1 MRLSRAMPLRIVTIL
16 LTAASAMKAGDFF
29 AQFWPEVNL
38 FVRAG
43 QNTRFYFVGSGTR
56 VKEGGR
62 SDGQLGAHMDFFLA
76 PMFRSRE
83 RMHPE
88 LGPNK
93 FLMARVGYL
102 YNRTPESTTSPAYG
116 EHTIDVEMT
125 PRFYLPAKVLAT
137 DRNRGDLGFSQGEF
151 KPRYRNRL
159 QFERSCETGRT
170 MSLTPYVYVE
180 VFYDWRYNAFSRQRY
195 AAGNVVQFNKHVAV
209 DGYYLRQE
217 DSKAQTKGTNIV
229 GVALQFFVR

>member
-1 MRLSRAMPLRIVTIL
+1 
-16 LTAASAMKAGDFF
+16 
-29 AQFWPEVNL
+29 
-38 FVRAG
+38 
-43 QNTRFYFVGSGTR
+43 
-56 VKEGGR
+56 
-62 SDGQLGAHMDFFLA
+62 MDFFLA

-170 MSLTPYVYVE
+170 MSLTA
-180 VFYDWRYNAFSRQRY
+180 DQRWRGSRRRSGCAAFDLSIACVNSLHNLAAAFCSRSACSQSSRS
-195 AAGNVVQFNKHVAV
+195 F
-209 DGYYLRQE
+209 L
-217 DSKAQTKGTNIV
+217 T
-229 GVALQFFVR
+229 